1 MLPKKKGMSR
11 SWPFRGATPSWA
23 EKNALH
29 LFDKGREKGEGTET
43 KKRRQEEKRRD
54 GRKQM

>member
-11 SWPFRGATPSWA
+11 SWPFRGTTPSWA
-23 EKNALH
+23 ENNALH

-54 GRKQM
+54 ERK